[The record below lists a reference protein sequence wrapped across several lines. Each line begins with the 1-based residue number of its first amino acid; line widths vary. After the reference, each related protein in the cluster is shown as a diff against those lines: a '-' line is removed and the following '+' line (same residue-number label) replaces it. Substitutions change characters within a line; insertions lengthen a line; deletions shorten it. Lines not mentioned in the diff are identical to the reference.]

1 MFKYLSHQRWPLF
14 FFPMIYWLSFSPLSY
29 AEEPESQVLNEQIQN
44 LKKEVLKLNRDL
56 FILEEELLFPAN
68 TQIVVFVSLDTG
80 NLFALD
86 SVELKINDKTVA
98 QYLYTDR
105 ELDALQRGGV
115 QQLFS
120 GNIRSGKNELV
131 AFFTG
136 KGPRDREYRRG
147 ATFEINK
154 TDEIKYVE
162 LTIQGNSLKQQP
174 EFSIKEW

>member
-1 MFKYLSHQRWPLF
+1 MFKYFNYLRWPLLVF
-14 FFPMIYWLSFSPLSY
+14 SLLLYFSFSPLSY
-29 AEEPESQVLNEQIQN
+29 AEKTEGQTLNKQIQN

-68 TQIVVFVSLDTG
+68 TQIVVFVSLNSDD
-80 NLFALD
+80 LFSLD
-86 SVELKINDKTVA
+86 SIELKINDKTVA
-98 QYLYTDR
+98 QYLYTNR
-105 ELDALQRGGV
+105 EQDALRRGGV

-147 ATFEINK
+147 TTFEITK

-162 LTIQGNSLKQQP
+162 LIIQGNALKQQP

>member
-1 MFKYLSHQRWPLF
+1 MFKYFSYLRWPLLVF
-14 FFPMIYWLSFSPLSY
+14 SFLLYFSFPQLSHSEKN
-29 AEEPESQVLNEQIQN
+29 EEQTLNQQVQN

-68 TQIVVFVSLDTG
+68 TQIVVFVSLNSDD
-80 NLFALD
+80 LFSLD
-86 SVELKINDKTVA
+86 SIELKINDKTVA
-98 QYLYTDR
+98 QYLYTNR
-105 ELDALQRGGV
+105 EQDALRRGGV

-147 ATFEINK
+147 AAFEITK

-162 LTIQGNSLKQQP
+162 LIIQGNALKQQP